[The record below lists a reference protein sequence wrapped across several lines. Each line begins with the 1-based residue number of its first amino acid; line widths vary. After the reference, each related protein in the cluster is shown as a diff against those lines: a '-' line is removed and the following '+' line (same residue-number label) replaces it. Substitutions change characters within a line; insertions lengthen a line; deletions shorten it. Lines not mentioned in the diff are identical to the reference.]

1 MKLKVASVTSDKSS
15 QVIQTGLQ
23 AYGFCITRD
32 NKKLC
37 YTKRNDFS
45 NLWSFTYN
53 ERSNLF
59 QPKKLT
65 EGTSLFGM
73 PGISPEGSE
82 IALVHNGNIFK
93 MSIDGNPMKQLTFLN
108 SPCRNPSWSPVGKEI
123 MFISGSNLAKVF
135 SNGATPK
142 IFENTTVGGT
152 AFWISDLEV
161 FYNKPG
167 NKNFYIFN
175 LITQKS
181 NLLVSD
187 ESVGYMFQP
196 RLSPDKVN
204 LAIYYNRQPYETKR
218 GLWIIS
224 RKDSSQK
231 LLLKGF
237 IFPLEWSED
246 GNWIYAINSDK
257 TPPEILMI
265 NSNTGLTKV
274 VYSMP
279 SSEIYFEDVD
289 ITPSGKIIVCAI
301 KETNSDVWMIE
312 NFDPDV
318 E

>member
-1 MKLKVASVTSDKSS
+1 MKLKVASVSSNNSS

-73 PGISPEGSE
+73 PNISPEGSE
-82 IALVHNGNIFK
+82 IAIVNNGNIFK
-93 MSIDGNPMKQLTFLN
+93 MSIDGNSMKQLTFLN
-108 SPCRNPSWSPVGKEI
+108 STCRSPSWSLAGKEI
-123 MFISGSNLAKVF
+123 TFISGSNLAKVF

-167 NKNFYIFN
+167 NRNFYIFN
-175 LITQKS
+175 LITQENNS
-181 NLLVSD
+181 LVSD
-187 ESVGYMFQP
+187 ETVGYMFQP

-231 LLLKGF
+231 LLLNGF
-237 IFPLEWSED
+237 IFPLEWSAD
-246 GNWIYAINSDK
+246 SRWIYALNSDK

-265 NSNTGLTKV
+265 NSNTGVTKV

-279 SSEIYFEDVD
+279 SSKIYFEDVD
-289 ITPSGKIIVCAI
+289 ITPSGKTIVCAI
-301 KETNSDVWMIE
+301 EETNSDVWMIE